1 MGEVGTN
8 LPSAR
13 VLCLY
18 LEDPVNLHDVT
29 QAFATQ
35 RPYSEGGNKMQRKVF
50 DVLASAGGA
59 LVVVVLVVAGAL
71 LMWGYSFANS
81 NVHNQLAEQ
90 QIVFPAAAAFAH
102 PVAGS
107 EITPSMVGTVS
118 KYAGQPLV
126 TGQQAEVYA
135 DDFIAVHLQEIG
147 GGLTYAQLSAKAMA
161 LPAGSPAYTA
171 AEAKVQTVF
180 QGTTLRGLLLEAY
193 AFGTFATIAL
203 IAGIAAFVLAGVMAL
218 LVAFGFWHARRTP
231 TEAELAI
238 HAEAERV
245 LVAT

>member
-1 MGEVGTN
+1 
-8 LPSAR
+8 
-13 VLCLY
+13 
-18 LEDPVNLHDVT
+18 
-29 QAFATQ
+29 
-35 RPYSEGGNKMQRKVF
+35 MQRKIF
-50 DVLASAGGA
+50 DVLASVGG
-59 LVVVVLVVAGAL
+59 LVMVVVLVVAGGL

-90 QIVFPAAAAFAH
+90 QIVFPSKAAFAH

-107 EITPSMVGTVS
+107 EITPSMIGTVS

-126 TGQQAEVYA
+126 TGQEAAVYA
-135 DDFIAVHLQEIG
+135 NDFIGVHIQEIG

-161 LPAGSPAYTA
+161 LPKGSAAYTA
-171 AEAKVQTVF
+171 AEGTVTTVF

-193 AFGTFATIAL
+193 AFSEFGLIAL
-203 IAGIAAFVLAGVMAL
+203 WAGIAAFVLAGVMAL

-231 TEAELAI
+231 SEAELAI
-238 HAEAERV
+238 HVEAERV

>member
-1 MGEVGTN
+1 
-8 LPSAR
+8 
-13 VLCLY
+13 
-18 LEDPVNLHDVT
+18 
-29 QAFATQ
+29 
-35 RPYSEGGNKMQRKVF
+35 MQRKVF

-59 LVVVVLVVAGAL
+59 VVVVVLVVAGVL

-90 QIVFPAAAAFAH
+90 QITFPAPAAFAH

-107 EITPSMVGTVS
+107 EITPSMIGTVS
-118 KYAGQPLV
+118 TYAGQPLV

-135 DDFIAVHLQEIG
+135 NDFIAVHLNEIG
-147 GGLTYAQLSAKAMA
+147 GGQTYAQLSAKALA
-161 LPAGSPAYTA
+161 LPKGSAAYTA
-171 AEAKVQTVF
+171 AEAKAQTVF

-203 IAGIAAFVLAGVMAL
+203 IGAIAAFALAAIMAL
-218 LVAFGFWHARRTP
+218 LVALGFWHARRTP
-231 TEAELAI
+231 DNKELAV

-245 LVAT
+245 LESV

>member
-1 MGEVGTN
+1 
-8 LPSAR
+8 
-13 VLCLY
+13 
-18 LEDPVNLHDVT
+18 
-29 QAFATQ
+29 
-35 RPYSEGGNKMQRKVF
+35 MQRKIF
-50 DVLASAGGA
+50 DLLASAVG
-59 LVVVVLVVAGAL
+59 LVMVIVLLVAGGL

-81 NVHNQLAEQ
+81 NVHNQLAQQ
-90 QIVFPAAAAFAH
+90 QIVFPAKAAFAH

-126 TGQQAEVYA
+126 TGQQAAVYA
-135 DDFIAVHLQEIG
+135 NDFIAVHLQEIG
-147 GGLTYAQLSAKAMA
+147 GGKTYAQLSADAMA
-161 LPAGSPAYTA
+161 LPKGSAAYTA
-171 AEAKVQTVF
+171 AEAKVQSVF

-203 IAGIAAFVLAGVMAL
+203 IAAIAAFALAGVMAV

-231 TEAELAI
+231 TDAELAV

-245 LVAT
+245 LVTT

>member
-1 MGEVGTN
+1 
-8 LPSAR
+8 
-13 VLCLY
+13 
-18 LEDPVNLHDVT
+18 
-29 QAFATQ
+29 
-35 RPYSEGGNKMQRKVF
+35 MQRKVF
-50 DVLASAGGA
+50 DVLASVGG
-59 LVVVVLVVAGAL
+59 LLMVVVLVVAGGL

-126 TGQQAEVYA
+126 TGQQAQVYA
-135 DDFIAVHLQEIG
+135 NDFIAVHLAEIG
-147 GGLTYAQLSAKAMA
+147 GGKTYAQLSAAAMA
-161 LPAGSPAYTA
+161 LPKGSPAYTA

-203 IAGIAAFVLAGVMAL
+203 IAGISAFVLAGLMAI
-218 LVAFGFWHARRTP
+218 LVAFGFWHARRTDES
-231 TEAELAI
+231 TELAT
-238 HAEAERV
+238 HTTHVRGA
-245 LVAT
+245 VATA